1 MCTHSADCWTPL
13 EDSTGNYRT
22 DPDSLGGG
30 GRGGGHLLLF
40 VPRVSALDAVGAVG
54 RRHRVDGRAL
64 LAGGMGR
71 VRQAG
76 ARLAGVVVKLHQ
88 AEDEVRGHQ
97 LEPVRGIGDDIPVGE
112 VEEVRQRPA
121 EHQRGLIG
129 PKPPVDALTAWCT
142 GSES

>member
-1 MCTHSADCWTPL
+1 M
-13 EDSTGNYRT
+13 
-22 DPDSLGGG
+22 
-30 GRGGGHLLLF
+30 GGGHLLLF

-54 RRHRVDGRAL
+54 HRHRVDGRAL

-112 VEEVRQRPA
+112 GGWRRCV
-121 EHQRGLIG
+121 RGLQNTRDRFDWA
-129 PKPPVDALTAWCT
+129 DATSRRTHRFVHWL
-142 GSES
+142 